1 MSESFP
7 NRPKAG
13 FRAKQQRDRSKVRR
27 RMKEL
32 RIQIQDLEI
41 AQQNGEDNSADLM
54 ACRGEMQVLKKE
66 IQSIDEGGHTT
77 FVAAKEMLAPKK
89 DMSKK
94 NRSIQDRRMQFN
106 NRIAK
111 IDANLEEPNLGP
123 EDREALLTEKAR
135 LQDDLA
141 ALVQEKQALQE
152 FNHTRFVQFRKEKVD
167 SDKQADKLKGVNA
180 KIARA
185 EEALDQ
191 AKETGDAEQVNTAK
205 EDLHLLLMEKESI
218 ENYTH
223 DLFLQNLVRMKAKHE
238 RDLL

>member
-1 MSESFP
+1 
-7 NRPKAG
+7 
-13 FRAKQQRDRSKVRR
+13 
-27 RMKEL
+27 
-32 RIQIQDLEI
+32 
-41 AQQNGEDNSADLM
+41 
-54 ACRGEMQVLKKE
+54 
-66 IQSIDEGGHTT
+66 
-77 FVAAKEMLAPKK
+77 
-89 DMSKK
+89 
-94 NRSIQDRRMQFN
+94 MQFN